1 MNETFTTC
9 DVLTFGEAMLRLSPP
24 GRARVEQADAFALH
38 VAGSESNVAV
48 ALCRMGLRAR
58 WLSRL
63 PADGR
68 GRRVTRSL
76 AAHGV
81 DVSPVVWDGD
91 PAARVGLFFVEWGAA
106 PRATSVIYD
115 RAGSSASRLAP
126 GDIGDDLLRSSGT
139 STSLASRRRCRPPV
153 PPPRFTPWRRRGVW
167 GKPFRST

>member
-24 GRARVEQADAFALH
+24 ARARVEQADAFALH

-63 PADGR
+63 PDDGR

-81 DVSPVVWDGD
+81 DVSPVVWDRD

-126 GDIGDDLLRSSGT
+126 GDIGDDLLRSSRHLHVTGIT
-139 STSLASRRRCRPPV
+139 PALSASCAAATAHPV
-153 PPPRFTPWRRRGVW
+153 AAARRRG
-167 GKPFRST
+167 